1 MQIFVRDRSFY
12 KKLVT
17 IALPI
22 TLQSLITIGVNM
34 MDNIMLGRLGEIAMS
49 AASQANQVFSL
60 FQIFCMGMGMGA
72 SVLISRYYGMQD
84 FISLKKSVTIMY
96 RLLLILGSLFTI
108 AAIVAPGF
116 LMSLY
121 TNEEAV
127 IAEGIRYYRWSIP
140 CFLLQGLSLTTTI
153 VLRSIGKV
161 HIPLYTSIGAFF
173 INVGANYIFIF
184 GKFGAPEM
192 GVAGA
197 ALGTLISRTFEF
209 AIICG
214 YFLLKEKDVGY
225 KVRDLFGKC
234 GDILG
239 DYIRISIPVLISDG
253 LLGLGNTAVAMVYG
267 RLGSSFVSANAI
279 AAVTMQL
286 TTVVIQGMSNA
297 SAIITGHTLGEGD
310 AKKAQA
316 QGYTFLA
323 LGALFGALAAVIIVI
338 ISGPVIGFYKITEET
353 RNIAFQLMDA
363 VAIIVFFQAMNS
375 ILTKGVMRGGGDTK
389 FLMVADILFLWIVS
403 IPLGCLAG
411 FVWHLPAFWI
421 YFCIRIDQVIKA
433 VWCIWRLKS
442 GKWIKKI
449 DSHVLDAEEM
459 VEEVAVETE

>member
-1 MQIFVRDRSFY
+1 MQIFVKDKSFY
-12 KKLVT
+12 KKVLT

-22 TLQSLITIGVNM
+22 SLQSLITIGVNM
-34 MDNIMLGRLGEIAMS
+34 MDNIMLGKLGEVAMS
-49 AASQANQVFSL
+49 AASQANQMFSL
-60 FQIFCMGMGMGA
+60 FHIFCMGLGMGA
-72 SVLISRYYGMQD
+72 SVLTSRFYGMND
-84 FISLKKSVTIMY
+84 FRSLKKSVTIMY
-96 RLLLILGSLFTI
+96 RLMLALGMVFTV

-121 TNEEAV
+121 TNEPEV
-127 IAEGIRYYRWSIP
+127 IAEGIRYYQWSIP

-161 HIPLYTSIGAFF
+161 QIPLYTSLGAFF
-173 INVGANYIFIF
+173 LNVGANYTFIF
-184 GKFGAPEM
+184 GHFGAPAM

-197 ALGTLISRTFEF
+197 ALGTLISRIFEF

-214 YFLLKEKDVGY
+214 YFWFVEKGVAY
-225 KVRDLFGKC
+225 RIKDLFGKC
-234 GDILG
+234 GDILS
-239 DYIRISIPVLISDG
+239 DYIRISIPVLVSDG

-267 RLGSSFVSANAI
+267 RLGSSFVSANSI

-286 TTVVIQGMSNA
+286 STVVIQGMSNA
-297 SAIITGHTLGEGD
+297 SSIITGHTLGEG
-310 AKKAQA
+310 KVKEAQE

-323 LGALFGALAAVIIVI
+323 LGAIFGLVAAVIIMI
-338 ISGPVIGFYKITEET
+338 IADPVVGFYNITQET
-353 RNIAFQLMDA
+353 HDIAMQLMDA

-375 ILTKGVMRGGGDTK
+375 ILTKGVLRGGGDTK
-389 FLMVADILFLWIVS
+389 FLMIADILFLWVVS

-433 VWCIWRLKS
+433 VWCIGRLRS

-449 DSHVLDAEEM
+449 DTRA
-459 VEEVAVETE
+459 

>member
-12 KKLVT
+12 KKLIT

-22 TLQSLITIGVNM
+22 SLQSLITIGVNM
-34 MDNIMLGRLGEIAMS
+34 MDNIMLGRLGEVAMS

-84 FISLKKSVTIMY
+84 IFSLKKSVTIMY
-96 RLLLILGSLFTI
+96 RLLLCLGLLFTV

-121 TNEEAV
+121 TNEDAV
-127 IAEGIRYYRWSIP
+127 IYEGIRYYRWSIP

-173 INVGANYIFIF
+173 LNVAANYVFIF

-209 AIICG
+209 AVICG
-214 YFLLKEKDVGY
+214 YFRLKENEVGY
-225 KVRDLFGKC
+225 RIKDFFCHC
-234 GDILG
+234 GDIWV
-239 DYIRISIPVLISDG
+239 DYIRICIPVLISDG
-253 LLGLGNTAVAMVYG
+253 LLGFGNTAVAMVYG
-267 RLGSSFVSANAI
+267 RLGSNFVSANSI

-286 TTVVIQGMSNA
+286 TTVLIQGMSNA
-297 SAIITGHTLGEGD
+297 SAIITGHTLGEG
-310 AKKAQA
+310 KVRQAQE

-323 LGALFGALAAVIIVI
+323 LGAIFGLVAAGIIVVI
-338 ISGPVIGFYKITEET
+338 AEPVIGFYKITEET
-353 RNIAFQLMDA
+353 RGIAFQLMDA
-363 VAIIVFFQAMNS
+363 VAVIVFFQAMNS
-375 ILTKGVMRGGGDTK
+375 ILTKGVLRGGGDTK
-389 FLMVADILFLWIVS
+389 FLMVADILFLWVVS

-411 FVWHLPAFWI
+411 FVWDFPAFWI

-433 VWCIWRLKS
+433 VWCVWRLKS

-449 DSHVLDAEEM
+449 DSHLEE
-459 VEEVAVETE
+459 A